1 MYVDIAALVREAL
14 LDNGCD
20 PSLLGNFDSHSTIA
34 LDFNDMPSVYI
45 SSSDDDI
52 WLWSR
57 IAEYQDTILEQCS
70 YNLLKELLEGAE
82 YIRGRHFS
90 LAENESYLELKAL
103 LLPWCL
109 ENKQNF
115 ASALSGFFERLERF
129 TKALR

>member
-14 LDNGCD
+14 LDSGCD

-34 LDFNDMPSVYI
+34 LDFNDMPSIYI

-82 YIRGRHFS
+82 YIRGGIFRWLKMKTILS
-90 LAENESYLELKAL
+90 LRRCC
-103 LLPWCL
+103 CL
-109 ENKQNF
+109 GVWRTNKI
-115 ASALSGFFERLERF
+115 SPVH
-129 TKALR
+129 

>member
-14 LDNGCD
+14 LDSGCD
-20 PSLLGNFDSHSTIA
+20 PSLLGNFNSHSTIA
-34 LDFNDMPSVYI
+34 LDFNDMPSIYI

-70 YNLLKELLEGAE
+70 YKLLKELLEGTE
-82 YIRGRHFS
+82 YIRGGHFS

-103 LLPWCL
+103 LLPWYL
-109 ENKQNF
+109 ENK
-115 ASALSGFFERLERF
+115 
-129 TKALR
+129 

>member
-14 LDNGCD
+14 LDSGCD
-20 PSLLGNFDSHSTIA
+20 PSLLGSFDSHSTIA
-34 LDFNDMPSVYI
+34 LDFNDMPSIYI

-57 IAEYQDTILEQCS
+57 IADYQETLIEQCS
-70 YNLLKELLEGAE
+70 YKLLKDLLEGAE
-82 YIRGRHFS
+82 YIRGGHFS
-90 LAENESYLELKAL
+90 LAENEGYLELKAL
-103 LLPWCL
+103 LQPWCL

-129 TKALR
+129 TKVLR